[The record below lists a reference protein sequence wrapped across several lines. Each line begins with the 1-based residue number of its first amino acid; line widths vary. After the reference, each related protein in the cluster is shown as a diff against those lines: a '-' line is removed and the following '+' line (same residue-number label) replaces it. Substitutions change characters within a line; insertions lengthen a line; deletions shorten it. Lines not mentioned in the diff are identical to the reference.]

1 MKYFSL
7 TRGANRG
14 YTFSYFACEFLN
26 LLVDIGEL
34 FFINYFVGGE
44 FFTYGIEAIQ
54 LHFTDH
60 HNRID
65 KMNTIFPKHTKCL
78 YKNFGTSGSLQTI
91 DGVCV
96 LPLNVVNEKI
106 FLFIFFYLALVIII
120 TSVHLLYRVASCLM
134 PFVRINQILAK
145 VCI

>member
-7 TRGANRG
+7 TRGTNRG

-26 LLVDIGEL
+26 LLFDIGEL

-44 FFTYGIEAIQ
+44 FFTYGIEAIK
-54 LHFTDH
+54 LHYTDPH
-60 HNRID
+60 DRQD
-65 KMNTIFPKHTKCL
+65 KMNTIFPKNTKCS
-78 YKNFGTSGSLQTI
+78 YKIFGPSGSLQNI

-106 FLFIFFYLALVIII
+106 FLFLFLYLGLVIII
-120 TSVHLLYRVASCLM
+120 TSFHLLYRVAACLL
-134 PFVRINQILAK
+134 PFVRINRILAK
-145 VCI
+145 VCG